1 MHFGSGVRAQVF
13 EVIVRQAL
21 AGAPW
26 REICAG
32 PMRVNNISEEEV
44 QAEVDRRLRGFE
56 GVLDEEQQAGLHAY
70 IESWQETLRIDQRD
84 QKSMPAGAEESVAAF
99 YGLLGLSKPVT
110 LYCQSP
116 MRFFVYL
123 SILSELEMQNLT
135 PADFSSD
142 LLDLSNFSAT
152 SNLVESISRGDQDEE
167 YRQQLFT
174 EMDRVVNA
182 SLCLPGKHL
191 ADRFES
197 FWSSDLLV
205 RLDKTLNQKADPI
218 LKSYLNFG
226 FNNTMQA
233 HINRAGTAIEL
244 CVNSIPAIAERFGVS
259 PDSVLP
265 GLLPRVLP
273 GNPMEAI
280 LRDRLN
286 LTLREFPGAQVFRQY
301 ISGIWKHPE
310 ILPRGFLHEVCV
322 SPDGPFFE
330 EKDGEDLSTILSLY
344 QAAPWY
350 CFYENICF
358 VGSYPEESVFDQTL
372 SFHSLEG
379 PAIRFADGY
388 KIYAVTGI
396 VASRRHVEDPGS
408 LTAAEIE
415 SVTNAS
421 LRRLLMETYG
431 ISRFLLDIGA
441 ELINEDECG
450 KLYRKELE
458 GDEPLVMVRVK
469 NSTPEPDGSFKE
481 YFLRV
486 PPTMTTAREAVAWT
500 FDMNDRE
507 YSPDSET

>member
-1 MHFGSGVRAQVF
+1 MHFGSGVRDQIF

-26 REICAG
+26 REICAA

-56 GVLDEEQQAGLHAY
+56 GVLDEEQQAALHAY
-70 IESWQETLRIDQRD
+70 IEAWQETLRIDRKRD
-84 QKSMPAGAEESVAAF
+84 QKSMPAGAEDAVASL
-99 YGLLGLSKPVT
+99 YGLLGLAKPEII
-110 LYCQSP
+110 YCQSP
-116 MRFFVYL
+116 TRLFVYL
-123 SILSELEMQNLT
+123 SILSELEMRALT

-142 LLDLSNFSAT
+142 LSMLSAT
-152 SNLVESISRGDQDEE
+152 SKLVDSIKGDQDEK
-167 YRQQLFT
+167 YWQRLST
-174 EMDRVVNA
+174 DIDMVVNA
-182 SLCLPGKHL
+182 SLRLPGKNI
-191 ADRFES
+191 ADRFEAFCS
-197 FWSSDLLV
+197 GDLLR
-205 RLDKTLNQKADPI
+205 RLDKTMNDKADPI
-218 LKSYLNFG
+218 LKSYLNYG
-226 FNNTMQA
+226 FKNTMQA
-233 HINRAGTAIEL
+233 HLNRAGAAIEL
-244 CVNSIPAIAERFGVS
+244 SVNSIPAIAERFGVVA
-259 PDSVLP
+259 DTALP
-265 GLLPRVLP
+265 GLLPPAMP
-273 GNPMEAI
+273 GIPLEAN
-280 LRDRLN
+280 LRDRFN
-286 LTLREFPGAQVFRQY
+286 LTLRQFPGARVFRQY
-301 ISGIWKHPE
+301 MSGVWSHPE
-310 ILPRGFLHEVCV
+310 IIPRGFLHEVCGR
-322 SPDGPFFE
+322 PDAPFFE
-330 EKDGEDLSTILSLY
+330 GKDGEDLSSILSLY
-344 QAAPWY
+344 RTAPWY
-350 CFYENICF
+350 SFFENICF
-358 VGSYPEESVFDQTL
+358 VGSYPEESHFDQTL

-396 VASRRHVEDPGS
+396 VAARRHVEDPGS

-431 ISRFLLDIGA
+431 ISRFLMDIGA

-469 NSTPEPDGSFKE
+469 NSTPEPDGSYKE

-500 FDMNDRE
+500 FAMNDRD